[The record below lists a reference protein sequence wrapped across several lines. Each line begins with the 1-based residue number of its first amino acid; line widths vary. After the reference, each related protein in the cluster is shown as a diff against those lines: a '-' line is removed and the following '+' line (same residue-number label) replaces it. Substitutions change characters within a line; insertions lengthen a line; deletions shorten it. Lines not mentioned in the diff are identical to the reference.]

1 VDQETIGYLPKGT
14 KVTPLNPDDVNA
26 AMSGGAQRMQE
37 AVSNPSYFYDS
48 GWDIAKWQMKNTE
61 KLMNK
66 IAKRPIRNT
75 VVIKEGLNV
84 NKVFGRA

>member
-1 VDQETIGYLPKGT
+1 L
-14 KVTPLNPDDVNA
+14 
-26 AMSGGAQRMQE
+26 QE

-48 GWDIAKWQMKNTE
+48 VWDIAKWQMRYTE

-66 IAKRPIRNT
+66 IARRPIRNT